1 MCQRAWTNELGKGS
15 GLAPLRVPEAL
26 IAILEA
32 IQE

>member
-1 MCQRAWTNELGKGS
+1 MDERIEQRQ